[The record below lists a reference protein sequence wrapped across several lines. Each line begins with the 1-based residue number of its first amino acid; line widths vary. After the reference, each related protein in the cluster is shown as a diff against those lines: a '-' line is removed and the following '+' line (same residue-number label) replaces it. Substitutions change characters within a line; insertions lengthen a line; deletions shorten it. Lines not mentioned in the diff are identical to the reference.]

1 MKSKLASTLHAVSDK
16 EALELLRLIALTNGS
31 NEMLRSKM
39 SITRKQYYTRLYK
52 LTRYGLVKKQDN
64 IYTLTLLG
72 QVLYEA
78 QATIEVALGNY
89 WKIKAIDSLEITE
102 GFSIEGQN
110 KLIET
115 LVGDQEIRNIL
126 VKGTEKQQSFSNE
139 RTV

>member
-31 NEMLRSKM
+31 SEMLRSKM
-39 SITRKQYYTRLYK
+39 SITRKQFYTRLYK

-139 RTV
+139 